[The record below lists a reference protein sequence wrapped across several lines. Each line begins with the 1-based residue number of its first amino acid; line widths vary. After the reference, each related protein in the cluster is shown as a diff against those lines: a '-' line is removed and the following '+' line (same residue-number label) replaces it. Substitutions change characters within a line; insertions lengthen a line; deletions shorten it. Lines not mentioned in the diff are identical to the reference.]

1 METRFKI
8 RWILYLVV
16 FTIHIGHAQKELWM
30 SSSDANIS
38 KRAQR
43 QPPPKFQIPTGASHI
58 DNMQL
63 IGPDRLLVGLRE
75 DAQGVPNAD
84 YLLIDTRKG
93 EVIWRYPREN
103 GEYQIYLIFDDL
115 LLVRV
120 NGEKKTDFLALDPA
134 NGTEKWRR
142 SFKSKNMSFL
152 PVLPSGQIWA
162 FHDTSK
168 KVRII
173 GFNIIDGQTLW
184 QSERAGSIEN
194 SSLPVVHA
202 PYVFTTFDGLKALE
216 SQTGTVLYNI
226 PELQLH
232 ALSPPLEFDDSHIYV
247 ITKNNQLAIVD
258 KASGTI
264 MSRTQLPENI
274 TFTNVYYQDGVLYL
288 RGLDDQ
294 ASHYLI
300 AFSVTDK
307 KELWRYTIGEP
318 LLSNLVLHEGK
329 LFIGTASSL
338 IALNSTNGNQMLAVK
353 VTDTGRNYPVTLR
366 EVAGRIVFVGELVIA
381 AYDVTTGIQK
391 YKHGMSPLG
400 PDLHLNGLDASI
412 PNLKEELGKLK
423 ASSSPG
429 LGAMAN
435 AETRSYQQMANRHY
449 SDYLSYKNSGNY
461 SSSQHSY
468 TRYRISNEMAKTQA
482 TVAMAISLAE
492 LGGAIAKGMKAAA
505 VKASIEKQELFRKS
519 ILDVYS
525 RSQSAAYIYRPHMAY
540 HGSNDQFA
548 TLSLIHLPSGKIR
561 RTYLSPIYQSYGL
574 WNLIDFENKTV
585 YHHGVGMNPTLYR
598 LSKARK
604 STLFSKIKTV
614 ETFIM
619 AVPLMIQE

>member
-1 METRFKI
+1 MESRSKI
-8 RWILYLVV
+8 GWILGLVLL
-16 FTIHIGHAQKELWM
+16 TMPIGHAQKELWM
-30 SSSDANIS
+30 SSSDANIN

-43 QPPPKFQIPTGASHI
+43 QAAPKFQIPTGASHV

-63 IGPDRLLVGLRE
+63 IGADRLLVGLRK

-93 EVIWRYPREN
+93 EVLWRYPREK

-115 LLVRV
+115 LLIRV
-120 NGEKKTDFLALDPA
+120 IGEKKTDFLALDPT
-134 NGTEKWRR
+134 NGAEKWRR

-168 KVRII
+168 NVQIT
-173 GFNIIDGQTLW
+173 GFNINDGQTLW
-184 QSERAGSIEN
+184 QSERVGSMEN
-194 SSLPVVHA
+194 SSLPVVHD
-202 PYVFTTFDGLKALE
+202 PYVFTTFNGLKALD
-216 SQTGTVLYNI
+216 SQKGTVLYAI
-226 PELQLH
+226 PELQLD
-232 ALSPPLEFDDSHIYV
+232 ALSSPLEFDDSHVYV
-247 ITKNNQLAIVD
+247 ITKNKELAIVD

-264 MSRTQLPENI
+264 LSRTPLPNTI

-294 ASHYLI
+294 TSHYLI
-300 AFSVTDK
+300 AFSVQDK

-329 LFIGTASSL
+329 LFMGTASSL
-338 IALNSTNGNQMLAVK
+338 IALNSSNGNQMLAVK

-366 EVAGRIVFVGELVIA
+366 EVAGRIVYVGELVIA
-381 AYDVTTGIQK
+381 AYDATTGIQK

-449 SDYLSYKNSGNY
+449 SDYLSYKNSGKY
-461 SSSQHSY
+461 ASSQHSY
-468 TRYRISNEMAKTQA
+468 ARYKSSSEMAKTQA
-482 TVAMAISLAE
+482 TVAMAISLVE
-492 LGGAIAKGMKAAA
+492 LGGALAKGMKAAA

-525 RSQSAAYIYRPHMAY
+525 RSQSEAYLYRPHMAY
-540 HGSNDQFA
+540 HSSNDQFA

-561 RTYLSPIYQSYGL
+561 RTYLSPVYQSYGL
-574 WNLIDFENKTV
+574 WNLVDFENKMV
-585 YHHGVGMNPTLYR
+585 YHHGIGMNPALYR

-614 ETFIM
+614 ETFII
-619 AVPLMIQE
+619 AVPLRLQE

>member
-1 METRFKI
+1 MESRSKI
-8 RWILYLVV
+8 GWILGLVLL
-16 FTIHIGHAQKELWM
+16 TMPIGHAQKELWM
-30 SSSDANIS
+30 SSSDANIT

-43 QPPPKFQIPTGASHI
+43 QPAPKFQIPTGASHV

-93 EVIWRYPREN
+93 TVLWRYPREK
-103 GEYQIYLIFDDL
+103 GAYHIQLIFDDL
-115 LLVRV
+115 LLIRV
-120 NGEKKTDFLALDPA
+120 DGEKKTDFLALDPT

-142 SFKSKNMSFL
+142 SFKSKNTSFL

-162 FHDTSK
+162 FQDTSK
-168 KVRII
+168 KVQIT
-173 GFNIIDGQTLW
+173 GFTIADGETVW
-184 QSERAGSIEN
+184 QSESAGTMEN
-194 SSLPVVHA
+194 SPSPVVHD
-202 PYVFTTFDGLKALE
+202 PYVFTTFDGLKALDPRK
-216 SQTGTVLYNI
+216 GTVLYNL

-232 ALSPPLEFDDSHIYV
+232 ALSPPLEFDDSHLYV
-247 ITKNNQLAIVD
+247 ITKNNDLAMVD

-264 MSRTQLPENI
+264 LSRTPLSDNI
-274 TFTNVYYQDGVLYL
+274 TFTNVYHQDGVLYL

-318 LLSNLVLHEGK
+318 LLSNLVLHKGK
-329 LFIGTASSL
+329 LFMGTASSL
-338 IALNSTNGNQMLAVK
+338 LALNSSNGNQMLAVK

-366 EVAGRIVFVGELVIA
+366 EVAGNIVYVGELVIA
-381 AYDVTTGIQK
+381 AYDATTGIQT

-423 ASSSPG
+423 ASASPG

-468 TRYRISNEMAKTQA
+468 TRYKISNEMAKTQA

-492 LGGAIAKGMKAAA
+492 LGGAIAKGMQAAA

-525 RSQSAAYIYRPHMAY
+525 RSQSAAYLYRPHMAY
-540 HGSNDQFA
+540 HSSNDQFA

-574 WNLIDFENKTV
+574 WNLVDFENQTV
-585 YHHGVGMNPTLYR
+585 YHHGIGMNPALYT

-614 ETFIM
+614 ETFII
-619 AVPLMIQE
+619 AVPLRLQE